1 MKLLKTIL
9 ITAAILFGLA
19 LFIIGCLQIII
30 FVVINLGLDK
40 ITTS

>member
-9 ITAAILFGLA
+9 IIAAILSGLA
-19 LFIIGCLQIII
+19 LFIYGCLQIII